1 MKLRTAVLYEIPKCI
16 LSAIIAHS
24 GILPPERNLWYTVNM
39 VKTLHVGLSAL
50 FFVYMGYSC
59 VLPVLAQSAV
69 SGPDTSTTTS
79 TSTTSTSTASTEAT
93 STDEA
98 LRVDGGLLEVLTT
111 PKQDLT
117 KPEEQPVKDEIQLLL
132 ERRPAS
138 DLGVFNAVAYWVQ
151 HAIALGIPANTIVLI
166 LLIPV
171 VAMLVTFV
179 RVVVGLPSLEMLV
192 PIVLAFAFVAVG
204 ITAGL
209 IILSAVILASFVSRT
224 LLRRVP
230 IMFFPKRS
238 LSHLLL
244 AFFVFAALTLSIMLD
259 IGSIHELSIFPIL
272 ILTLLGDSIVSVQLH
287 KTIRETITITLVTL
301 GIALAGYMLATSI
314 MVRDLIILWPEL
326 VLLTIPINLLL
337 GRYFG
342 LRFTEILRFKTLES
356 YGSE

>member
-1 MKLRTAVLYEIPKCI
+1 
-16 LSAIIAHS
+16 
-24 GILPPERNLWYTVNM
+24 M
-39 VKTLHVGLSAL
+39 VKLPGMDNQTPPLAVGRVAAFLLCVALVFGASAV
-50 FFVYMGYSC
+50 F
-59 VLPVLAQSAV
+59 AQQQSADSAAAPV
-69 SGPDTSTTTS
+69 GTTTG
-79 TSTTSTSTASTEAT
+79 TSSDTQLGTTTATTTDATEGQT
-93 STDEA
+93 T
-98 LRVDGGLLEVLTT
+98 LLEALTT

-132 ERRPAS
+132 EKRPAES
-138 DLGVFNAVAYWVQ
+138 PNLFNAIAFWVQ
-151 HAIALGIPANTIVLI
+151 KAIALGIPANTIVLI

-171 VAMLVTFV
+171 IATLVTFV

-204 ITAGL
+204 ISAGL
-209 IILSAVILASFVSRT
+209 IILSAVVLASFVSRT

-230 IMFFPKRS
+230 IMYFPKRS

-244 AFFVFAALTLSIMLD
+244 AFFVFAALSIAIMLD
-259 IGSIHELSIFPIL
+259 IQSIRDLSIFPIL

-287 KTIRETITITLVTL
+287 KTVRETVLITSVTI
-301 GIALAGYMLATSI
+301 GIALMGYLIATSLW
-314 MVRDLIILWPEL
+314 VRDLVILWPEI

-342 LRFTEILRFKTLES
+342 LRLSELFRFKTLES